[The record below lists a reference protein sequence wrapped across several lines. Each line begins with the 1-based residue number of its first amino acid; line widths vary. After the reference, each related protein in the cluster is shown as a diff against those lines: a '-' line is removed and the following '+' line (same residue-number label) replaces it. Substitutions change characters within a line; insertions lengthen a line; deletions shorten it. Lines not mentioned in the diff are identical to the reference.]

1 MGPSDLVT
9 LACCVVVVTLSPQL
23 VSCNRQPPHDDH
35 VKFKSDENYQD
46 QQQSRENGGAGSV
59 RFDTKTVAE
68 EETSRNI
75 DYQSCN
81 ADVPEASV
89 AAALEHVQPYE
100 DVSLGGSLKRFI
112 NGVLR
117 WVYEAITYDF
127 CKVMEV
133 DPSFDDV
140 KTVIP
145 LPPTKLAVVKED
157 PKKVEVPAKTS
168 ALSGLKAS
176 LVSWWKRPTPQ
187 KGLTDPSYR
196 SRVGCFLRRAR
207 NKMYQDKKTHPSIWS
222 PTDVCG
228 TLCESCECNHDPN
241 STCAKELLVWRTQT
255 KPLLFWTYAVLH
267 RSRLLCAFGL
277 LQSVLRKKYIYKTV
291 MCMPL
296 LILFFVL
303 SQSELGVLTSVQP
316 LHKKQTNL
324 RMETEG
330 VEKMAARGLAL
341 SLLTVR
347 KPNAGIWRANARRCM
362 KGMRRPCSNPVR
374 SD

>member
-23 VSCNRQPPHDDH
+23 VSGNRQPPHDDH
-35 VKFKSDENYQD
+35 VKFKGDENYQD
-46 QQQSRENGGAGSV
+46 QQQSRENGGVGSV

-68 EETSRNI
+68 DETSRDI

-81 ADVPEASV
+81 LDVPEASV

-112 NGVLR
+112 NGILR

-127 CKVMEV
+127 CKVIEV
-133 DPSFDDV
+133 DPSRDDV

-157 PKKVEVPAKTS
+157 TKKVEVPAKTS
-168 ALSGLKAS
+168 ALSVKSMKAS

-187 KGLTDPSYR
+187 KGLTHPSYR
-196 SRVGCFLRRAR
+196 SRAACFLRRAR
-207 NKMYQDKKTHPSIWS
+207 NKMYQDKKTHPSIWN
-222 PTDVCG
+222 PADVCG

-241 STCAKELLVWRTQT
+241 STCAKELLSWRTQT
-255 KPLLFWTYAVLH
+255 KPLLFWTYAVFH
-267 RSRLLCAFGL
+267 RSGLLCAFGL
-277 LQSVLRKKYIYKTV
+277 LQSVLRKKYVYKTV

-303 SQSELGVLTSVQP
+303 CKALITLVQ
-316 LHKKQTNL
+316 L
-324 RMETEG
+324 RKYLENSRTP
-330 VEKMAARGLAL
+330 AAY
-341 SLLTVR
+341 
-347 KPNAGIWRANARRCM
+347 
-362 KGMRRPCSNPVR
+362 
-374 SD
+374 